1 MSNHLL
7 SLGLLLND
15 VNLLS
20 IMWTWDGVS
29 SVYVGREVKVKLKHL
44 GFRLEIQMWNVGE
57 SNVYFLVRILLMNI
71 FEYI

>member
-20 IMWTWDGVS
+20 IMLTWDGVS
-29 SVYVGREVKVKLKHL
+29 SIYVGREVKVKHL
-44 GFRLEIQMWNVGE
+44 GFRLEIQMWNVGV